1 MARKF
6 KGKTPEQRKKEI
18 DELTDKFSEQV
29 DNYFTSEETLRE
41 HLQFMSKFH
50 NYSARNMTLIDEQFK
65 GAKAVGSFKFWKDH
79 GVSVNKGEKGI
90 KILAPTP
97 VNYYNKDGEWKPTK
111 YANKEDKQKIKNG
124 DYETRK
130 KMFFKVGH
138 VFEYTQTNAKEQGF
152 ETSKLFQNYHRD
164 GTIEN
169 DQAIK
174 RGLEK
179 VANHLDVAIMDKPLT
194 ELGTAKGVS
203 YPSLQAVALN
213 ERNTDYENVGVLIH
227 ELAHAK
233 LHTPE
238 TRENFTQNEREF
250 QAEMTAYVVADH
262 YNIDTS
268 DFSLSYLKGWT
279 KNADMQD
286 KEQLLND
293 VKGTAHE
300 FINIIDKELD
310 QEYYHKQENEQEQEQ
325 QAELKYNE
333 SHENDLAFHKPL
345 EENNHNEQL
354 SKLETENQKLKA
366 DNITLQHDFNKSNEE
381 KQSLSQNNQKLE
393 KQVNLL
399 LENNKNLSNDM
410 EKMKSFVKNNPVV
423 LDEFAK
429 EHASEV
435 KKEHQENE
443 QEEQQEE
450 EPTQETKQETDKGI
464 ER

>member
-1 MARKF
+1 V
-6 KGKTPEQRKKEI
+6 T
-18 DELTDKFSEQV
+18 
-29 DNYFTSEETLRE
+29 
-41 HLQFMSKFH
+41 
-50 NYSARNMTLIDEQFK
+50 
-65 GAKAVGSFKFWKDH
+65 
-79 GVSVNKGEKGI
+79 
-90 KILAPTP
+90 
-97 VNYYNKDGEWKPTK
+97 
-111 YANKEDKQKIKNG
+111 
-124 DYETRK
+124 
-130 KMFFKVGH
+130 
-138 VFEYTQTNAKEQGF
+138 
-152 ETSKLFQNYHRD
+152 
-164 GTIEN
+164 
-169 DQAIK
+169 
-174 RGLEK
+174 
-179 VANHLDVAIMDKPLT
+179 IMDKPLT

-250 QAEMTAYVVADH
+250 QAEMTSYVVADH
-262 YNIDTS
+262 YDIDTS

-279 KNADMQD
+279 KNAEMQD

-293 VKGTAHE
+293 VKETSHE
-300 FINIIDKELD
+300 FINIIDQELD
-310 QEYYHKQENEQEQEQ
+310 QEYYHQQENEQEQASEIQTESKESQEQ
-325 QAELKYNE
+325 
-333 SHENDLAFHKPL
+333 DLAFHKPL

-423 LDEFAK
+423 LEEFAK
-429 EHASEV
+429 EHASEIEE
-435 KKEHQENE
+435 K

-450 EPTQETKQETDKGI
+450 QQEQDTQQEQTSDKHTNEEI